1 MRGAVDLSS
10 RRTRSLNFLLTVFLA
25 QSAFVPWGIKLDT
38 TLSELA
44 ESFAP
49 VGHFENA
56 EWTRQ
61 IDGETEILK
70 YNCQRKKDCRSH
82 PLNAD
87 FYFHQHKLV
96 SVSLTFAREQGS
108 GIESFSNSI
117 NHELKPAGPVV
128 ATARYVG
135 RYTRYFSVGPW
146 SLAWI
151 QDGPQARVKL
161 YVDRLNPIG
170 RAEAVAAGGQLDL
183 SAFPGASDY
192 SQAHRSLMSDGW
204 ESAIKAFETALK
216 VPGVSAIFARQTR
229 FVLAMA
235 IAADLKAASRT
246 AKYNDETWH
255 VEAVKKLKRAATL
268 APSLKSHFE
277 KMVGELKLK

>member
-1 MRGAVDLSS
+1 MRGAIDLPS
-10 RRTRSLNFLLTVFLA
+10 RRTWSLNFLLTIFLA
-25 QSAFVPWGIKLDT
+25 QSTFVPWGINVDT

-49 VGHFENA
+49 IGHFENA

-61 IDGETEILK
+61 VDGETEILK
-70 YNCQRKKDCRSH
+70 YNCGGKKGCSSH

-87 FYFHQHKLV
+87 FYFQRHKLV
-96 SVSLTFAREQGS
+96 SASLTFVREQGS
-108 GIESFSNSI
+108 GIESFSTSI
-117 NHELKPAGPVV
+117 NHALKQAGPVV

-135 RYTRYFSVGPW
+135 RYTRYFSAGPW
-146 SLAWI
+146 SIAWI

-161 YVDRLNPIG
+161 YVDRLNPMG
-170 RAEAVAAGGQLDL
+170 RAEAVAAGGHLDL
-183 SAFPGASDY
+183 SAFPGARDY
-192 SQAHRSLMSDGW
+192 SQAHRSLMNDDWG
-204 ESAIKAFETALK
+204 SAIKAFEAVLK
-216 VPGVSAIFARQTR
+216 VPMISTIFARQTR